1 MEQLVLADRPDP
13 RIARLTLNRP
23 NRRNAID
30 RELRQALI
38 EALSAALEDASV
50 RTLVLTGSGGAFSAG
65 GDVTSMAGLDAAAAR
80 ARMRDGHRLVRL
92 LGAADKPIVAA
103 VEGFAVG
110 AGAGLALLCDTIVAG
125 RTAKFGFPFFR
136 VGLVPDFALAST
148 LERRVG
154 AGRARQW
161 LLYARTVSSDEALA
175 AGLID
180 DLTEDA
186 AVQDL
191 ALERARELAAQP
203 PQALALAKR
212 MLAHIPQSFEVAL
225 DMELMAQTL
234 CFVSSEAAEGRTAF
248 LEKRPPRF

>member
-1 MEQLVLADRPDP
+1 MEQLVLVDRPDP

-23 NRRNAID
+23 NRKNAID
-30 RELRQALI
+30 RDLRHALI
-38 EALSAALEDASV
+38 GALATSLEDEEV
-50 RTLVLTGSGGAFSAG
+50 RALVLTGSAGVFSAG
-65 GDVTSMAGLDAAAAR
+65 GDVTSMTGLDAASGR

-92 LGAADKPIVAA
+92 VAGAEKPIVAA
-103 VEGFAVG
+103 VEGWAVG

-125 RTAKFGFPFFR
+125 RSAKFGFSFLR
-136 VGLVPDFALAST
+136 VGLVPDYALAWT

-161 LLYARTVSSDEALA
+161 LLYARTVTADEALA

-180 DLTEDA
+180 DLAEDS

-191 ALERARELAAQP
+191 ALERAREIAAQP
-203 PQALALAKR
+203 PHALALAKR
-212 MLAHIPQSFEVAL
+212 MLAHVPQPFEVAL
-225 DMELMAQTL
+225 EMELMAQSL
-234 CFVSSEAAEGRTAF
+234 CFSSGEVAEGRAAF